1 MLRME
6 IALFII
12 VGFVACVYF
21 SAEKER
27 SPLHGTFS
35 VLLAAVLFNLAMDG
49 ATVYTVNSMNRAAPM
64 AEPCLPWMA
73 RQPPLSSPAPSSRE
87 KATAA

>member
-1 MLRME
+1 MEGQGAISLDPYYDRGIRTQEEASAMLRME

-27 SPLHGTFS
+27 SPLHGTF
-35 VLLAAVLFNLAMDG
+35 
-49 ATVYTVNSMNRAAPM
+49 
-64 AEPCLPWMA
+64 
-73 RQPPLSSPAPSSRE
+73 
-87 KATAA
+87 

>member
-1 MLRME
+1 MPRME

-27 SPLHGTFS
+27 SPLHGTF
-35 VLLAAVLFNLAMDG
+35 
-49 ATVYTVNSMNRAAPM
+49 
-64 AEPCLPWMA
+64 
-73 RQPPLSSPAPSSRE
+73 
-87 KATAA
+87 